1 MRDNTPGEEDIVRLT
16 VFGATGR
23 TGRPVVE
30 QALAAGHEVVAFA
43 RTPAKLDIRH
53 ERLRIV
59 QGDATDPAAV
69 ERAIDGADTVISAMK
84 TTASQ
89 KVARTGPL
97 TRGLQNIVVVMGSRR
112 VRRLVTSAGGCAIS
126 DPEDM
131 PDLRLK
137 LTWGFGKLILPA
149 SMEDERGAARA
160 VQASDLDWTIVRLA
174 GPTNGTPTG
183 RVQAGYAGRAM
194 GLRITRADAA
204 EFMLREAVERKYLR
218 RAPLIC
224 SR

>member
-1 MRDNTPGEEDIVRLT
+1 MRLT
-16 VFGATGR
+16 VFGATGK

-30 QALAAGHEVVAFA
+30 QALNAGHEVVAFA
-43 RTPAKLDIRH
+43 RTPAKLGIAH

-69 ERAIDGADTVISAMK
+69 ERAIVGADAVISAMK

-89 KVARTGPL
+89 KAARTKPL
-97 TRGLQNIVVVMGSRR
+97 TRGMQNIVAAMGRQG
-112 VRRLVTSAGGCAIS
+112 VHRLVTSAGGCAIS
-126 DPEDM
+126 DPEDG

-137 LTWGFGKLILPA
+137 LVWVFGKLIVPA

-194 GLRITRADAA
+194 GIRIARVDAA
-204 EFMLREAVERKYLR
+204 DFMLGEAVDGKYLR

>member
-1 MRDNTPGEEDIVRLT
+1 MRLT

-23 TGRPVVE
+23 TGRPLVE
-30 QALAAGHEVVAFA
+30 LALAAGHEVVALA
-43 RTPAKLDIRH
+43 RTPARLDIRH

-59 QGDATDPAAV
+59 QGDATDAAAV
-69 ERAIDGADTVISAMK
+69 ERAIDGADAVISAMK

-89 KVARTGPL
+89 KGARARPL
-97 TRGLQNIVVVMGSRR
+97 TRGIQNIIAAMGRQG
-112 VRRLVTSAGGCAIS
+112 VHRLVASAGGCATS
-126 DPEDM
+126 DPDDR
-131 PDLRLK
+131 PDFRLK
-137 LTWGFGKLILPA
+137 LVWAFGRLIVPA

-160 VQASDLDWTIVRLA
+160 VQASDLDWTVVRLA
-174 GPTNGTPTG
+174 GPTNGRPSG

-204 EFMLREAVERKYLR
+204 GFMLQEAVDGRYVR

-224 SR
+224 SGR